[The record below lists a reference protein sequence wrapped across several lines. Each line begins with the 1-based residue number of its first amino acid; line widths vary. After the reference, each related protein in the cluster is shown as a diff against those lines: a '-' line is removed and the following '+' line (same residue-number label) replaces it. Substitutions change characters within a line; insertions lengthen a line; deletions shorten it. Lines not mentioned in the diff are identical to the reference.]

1 MKKLCALILSAALLC
16 TYLTAGAANLPADGD
31 ISDILNVM
39 EIMTYNSRGSFDEGS
54 YVTRAALAKILVSA
68 SQYKGAATASS
79 RISPFSDVLHTHWA
93 APYISVASKNKFM
106 TGYSDGNFRPD
117 RYVLYEEAISAML
130 RLLGYTNND
139 YTGPYPS
146 GQLSKAADIGLTD
159 NITVYAGS
167 PMTRR
172 AMSHLVYNMLN
183 TPAKGTQNLYVQ
195 SLGYTLS
202 SELLTIGDVIKD
214 NVTGPNTVKPGT
226 VSALGMTSPKVY
238 RDGKQSSESDI
249 RNYDVIYY
257 SKKSNTIWAYSRKI
271 TGVLNTISPNKES
284 PTSVTVSGSS
294 YNLPYYS
301 AQRAFGLDGL
311 EPGETVTM
319 LLDKNGAV
327 CDAYKTES
335 LYQTEIGVVTDVTA
349 KTITAADGSKQSG
362 YFTTILMLD
371 GSTIDLEQAT
381 DSRGLVGKAVQIDY
395 HTNEIKA
402 ITNTNSS
409 ISGFINAE
417 ALMWGS
423 YAPLSADVKILE
435 LDDDGNAL
443 QIPLARLDG
452 VNLKSSSVILS
463 SKNSSGAIDGMIIKN
478 VTGDTLKYGLVTAIK
493 RNTIPDISGGNAPT
507 TYVYSY
513 DINGTPGSATF
524 NGVLADASEGPAV
537 FLFEDGVLKSIQ
549 NLKRADKLLSVNPS
563 YIQLENGQKQK
574 ISPNVLVYKLVDDTK
589 IKTDINEAVSHSGAI
604 WAYYDKPQSEG
615 GLIRVIYLR

>member
-16 TYLTAGAANLPADGD
+16 TYPAASAANLPANED
-31 ISDILNVM
+31 IYDILDVM
-39 EIMTYNSRGSFDEGS
+39 EIMTYNNRGSFDEGS

-79 RISPFSDVLHTHWA
+79 RISPFGDVLHTHWG

-117 RYVLYEEAISAML
+117 KHVLYEEAISAML
-130 RLLGYTNND
+130 KVLGYTNND
-139 YTGPYPS
+139 YTGPYPA

-159 NITVYAGS
+159 NITVYAGE

-172 AMSHLVYNMLN
+172 AMSHLVYNLLN
-183 TPAKGTQNLYVQ
+183 TPAKGAQNLYVQ
-195 SLGYTLS
+195 TLGYTLS

-214 NVTGPNTVKPGT
+214 NVTGPNTVKAGT
-226 VSALGMTSPKVY
+226 ISALGMTSPKVY

-257 SKKSNTIWAYSRKI
+257 SKKSNIIWAYSKKI
-271 TGVLNTISPNKES
+271 TGVLNAISPNKES

-294 YNLPYYS
+294 YSLPYYA

-335 LYQTEIGVVTDVTA
+335 LYQSEIGVVTDVTA

-362 YFTTILMLD
+362 YFMTILMLD

-381 DSRGLVGKAVQIDY
+381 DSRGLVGKAVKIDY
-395 HTNEIKA
+395 LTNEVKA
-402 ITNTNSS
+402 ITNSGS
-409 ISGFINAE
+409 GSSGFINAE
-417 ALMWGS
+417 AFMWGS
-423 YAPLSADVKILE
+423 NTPISADIKILE
-435 LDDDGNAL
+435 LDDNGNTV
-443 QIPLARLDG
+443 QIPLSRLDG
-452 VNLKSSSVILS
+452 VKLDPSSVVLS

-493 RNTIPDISGGNAPT
+493 RNTIPNADGGNSPT
-507 TYVYSY
+507 TCVYSY
-513 DINGTPGSATF
+513 DINGATGSATF
-524 NGVLADASEGPAV
+524 NGVLADATEGPAV
-537 FLFEDGVLKSIQ
+537 FLFEDGVLSSIK
-549 NLKRADKLLSVNPS
+549 NLKRAEKLQSINPS
-563 YIQLENGQKQK
+563 YVQLENGQKQK

-589 IKTDINEAVSHSGAI
+589 IKTDIYEAVSHSGSI

-615 GLIRVIYLR
+615 GLIRIIYLK